1 MKTKERLTEEKLIQ
15 IINEEMSKSEITSL
29 IASKLDANLSSKDF
43 EKKVKEITSS
53 VIGELFKILWQRN
66 TFWKDTIKR

>member
-1 MKTKERLTEEKLIQ
+1 MVNEEKIIQ

-29 IASKLDANLSSKDF
+29 IQSKIDSNISSKDF

-53 VIGELFKILWQRN
+53 VINELFKILWQRN
-66 TFWKDTIKR
+66 SFWKDSIKR